1 MKEKEFY
8 ELVRRMRQTQNAYF
22 ATRRSQY
29 LELAKKLEQQV
40 DAAVK
45 KYNDTTFYPQIPF
58 N

>member
-1 MKEKEFY
+1 
-8 ELVRRMRQTQNAYF
+8 MRQAQNAYF

-40 DAAVK
+40 DAAIK
-45 KYNDTTFYPQIPF
+45 EYNDTTFYPQIPF